1 MENTKPCTYPVAH
14 PAETTEHDFGV
25 TDARGRKIGA
35 LVHRFMTEYVE
46 REGGWAANCMG
57 STRPAG
63 MYITLQT
70 QASRDGVP
78 YGAWQ
83 DARYF
88 TTEAER
94 EAAVAKYLKDAQ
106 ARALKNAK
114 KGA

>member
-1 MENTKPCTYPVAH
+1 MENTKPCTEARLLPVQ
-14 PAETTEHDFGV
+14 TTEHDFGV

-35 LVHRFMTEYVE
+35 QVHRYVTEFVE
-46 REGGWAANCMG
+46 KEGGWAANCMG

-63 MYITLQT
+63 TYITLQV
-70 QASRDGVP
+70 QATRDGVP

-88 TTEAER
+88 ATEAER

-106 ARALKNAK
+106 ARARK
-114 KGA
+114 KSA